1 MGNQIYKIASSN
13 ESLGYPKLYMAPPES
28 KVKELPWATRKEAP
42 PESNLNEPKAISVD
56 ELQKGIEI
64 KKPYVISLPA
74 DPKGV
79 FTVSKSSGS
88 GITGMHVAPNEE
100 ITAYFDQYSGELI
113 SKRTIVIMDYLHNG
127 SLTVSRFMK
136 DIYSDGQIKY
146 YAY

>member
-1 MGNQIYKIASSN
+1 M
-13 ESLGYPKLYMAPPES
+13 
-28 KVKELPWATRKEAP
+28 PWATRKEAP
-42 PESNLNEPKAISVD
+42 PESNSNEPKAISVD

-127 SLTVSRFMK
+127 SLTASRFMK

>member
-1 MGNQIYKIASSN
+1 M
-13 ESLGYPKLYMAPPES
+13 
-28 KVKELPWATRKEAP
+28 PWATRKAP

>member
-1 MGNQIYKIASSN
+1 MNHSDIQNCTWLHLNQ
-13 ESLGYPKLYMAPPES
+13 
-28 KVKELPWATRKEAP
+28 KVKNCRGQQEKAP

-88 GITGMHVAPNEE
+88 GIG
-100 ITAYFDQYSGELI
+100 
-113 SKRTIVIMDYLHNG
+113 
-127 SLTVSRFMK
+127 
-136 DIYSDGQIKY
+136 
-146 YAY
+146 YACCTK